1 MKEFSVKRMADDGKS
16 LFRSLATLLEDVSCC
31 FVLQISYPAQKQ
43 CYVVLSQLLRPL
55 KFNGR

>member
-1 MKEFSVKRMADDGKS
+1 MADNGKS
-16 LFRSLATLLEDVSCC
+16 LFRSLATLLEDVSFC
-31 FVLQISYPAQKQ
+31 FVLQISYPVQQQ